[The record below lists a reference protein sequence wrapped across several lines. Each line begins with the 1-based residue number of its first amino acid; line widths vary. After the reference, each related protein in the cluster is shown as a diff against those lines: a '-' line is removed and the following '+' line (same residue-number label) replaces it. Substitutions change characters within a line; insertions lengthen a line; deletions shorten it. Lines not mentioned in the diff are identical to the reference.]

1 MKNSLKDR
9 YIGLLEIGNKKIR
22 KKKKKKGEDPHTTIC
37 ILCYNIRYRC
47 QSLETGTRKETCN
60 MR

>member
-22 KKKKKKGEDPHTTIC
+22 KKKKKKEKTP
-37 ILCYNIRYRC
+37 IRLFAYFVITSVIDANHLK
-47 QSLETGTRKETCN
+47 QELEKKLAI
-60 MR
+60 